1 MKPSPPKPPTPGLWD
16 HLSPLDGADV
26 DMRDNPT
33 IAAHRTAARTGTT
46 FDMADLLTNGTAT
59 KPPGMYLPKDHPAMQ
74 VIALNEFTM
83 PGDALGVS
91 PRHPPVTIPPKERMA
106 QIIRERS
113 LDLVNL
119 MDDFLKRP
127 AYSRMPTR
135 NRAFLDVPTF
145 RRALCYA
152 MGDQWTRL
160 AMTTAEFKQL
170 CDEFVRADNTFYDK
184 DKGVD
189 VQGFGQPEP
198 LVLWLPFAYE
208 VQKLADGGKYDLKL
222 RGAMNAET
230 KALYEKSQADA
241 KAAEEEY
248 ASHADLDI
256 GKAGTGHLTSNTA
269 EAMERM
275 RLKQLEQKRAEAR
288 PIGVR
293 GATVGEVNFAK
304 KLICNRLLEKNAT
317 VRKALKDLDDS
328 GDGVLSR
335 DEIKKFLRDG
345 NMMKYF
351 DFLTGATRGDLDPK
365 VVDTLLDMV
374 DENGDGIIKYDEF
387 SNVVMEGAN

>member
-1 MKPSPPKPPTPGLWD
+1 
-16 HLSPLDGADV
+16 
-26 DMRDNPT
+26 
-33 IAAHRTAARTGTT
+33 
-46 FDMADLLTNGTAT
+46 MADLLTNGTAT
-59 KPPGMYLPKDHPAMQ
+59 KPPGQLLPKEHPAMQ

-91 PRHPPVTIPPKERMA
+91 PRHPPVSHPPKERMA

-113 LDLVNL
+113 LDIVHL

-135 NRAFLDVPTF
+135 NRAFLDVQTF

-160 AMTTAEFKQL
+160 AMTSAEFKDL
-170 CDEFVRADNTFYDK
+170 CNEFVRPDNTFYDK

-208 VQKLADGGKYDLKL
+208 VQKLADGDKYTLKL
-222 RGAMNAET
+222 RGAMNAEQQ
-230 KALYEKSQADA
+230 ALYDKSVADA

-248 ASHADLDI
+248 AAHAGLDI

-269 EAMERM
+269 EAMERLRM
-275 RLKQLEQKRAEAR
+275 SQLEQKRAEAR
-288 PIGVR
+288 PVGVR
-293 GATVGEVNFAK
+293 GATVGQVNAAK
-304 KLICNRLLEKNAT
+304 KLICDRLIQKNAT
-317 VRKALKDLDDS
+317 IRKALKDIDES

-335 DEIKKFLRDG
+335 DEVKKFLKDQ
-345 NMMKYF
+345 NLLKYF
-351 DFLTGATRGDLDPK
+351 DFLTGTTRGDLDPK
-365 VVDTLLDMV
+365 VVETLLDMV
-374 DENGDGIIKYDEF
+374 DENEDGVIKYDEF
-387 SNVVMEGAN
+387 SR

>member
-1 MKPSPPKPPTPGLWD
+1 MSPPSKTSPPPKASPPPRPSPPKPGLWD
-16 HLSPLDGADV
+16 HLAPLDGADL
-26 DMRDNPT
+26 DMRDSST

-59 KPPGMYLPKDHPAMQ
+59 KPPGQLLPKEHPAMQ

-91 PRHPPVTIPPKERMA
+91 PRHPPVSHPPKERMA

-113 LDLVNL
+113 LDIVHL

-135 NRAFLDVPTF
+135 NRAFLDVQTF

-160 AMTTAEFKQL
+160 AMTSAEFKDL
-170 CDEFVRADNTFYDK
+170 CNEFVRPDNTFYDK

-208 VQKLADGGKYDLKL
+208 VQKLADGD
-222 RGAMNAET
+222 
-230 KALYEKSQADA
+230 
-241 KAAEEEY
+241 
-248 ASHADLDI
+248 
-256 GKAGTGHLTSNTA
+256 
-269 EAMERM
+269 
-275 RLKQLEQKRAEAR
+275 
-288 PIGVR
+288 
-293 GATVGEVNFAK
+293 
-304 KLICNRLLEKNAT
+304 
-317 VRKALKDLDDS
+317 
-328 GDGVLSR
+328 
-335 DEIKKFLRDG
+335 
-345 NMMKYF
+345 
-351 DFLTGATRGDLDPK
+351 
-365 VVDTLLDMV
+365 
-374 DENGDGIIKYDEF
+374 
-387 SNVVMEGAN
+387 